1 MSYLLPSTN
10 EKSRRRHMWL
20 YFWERIVCVCANTDA
35 PVISCPQEE
44 FSVSVG
50 DRVVLSCSANANPG
64 SLLTWMRSVDGKFTE
79 HITDPTINISI
90 KVGSLTVAS
99 CNATK
104 TRRRFTWSMKT
115 VLILS
120 FFYSEKVL
128 ARRFFLI
135 SRIRSSYSQF
145 RFQQCLVQCCT
156 SVFFPTKLCRSSY
169 AFAIVIVMVHL
180 PLIVI
185 YMFQWFISPVWFPG
199 SCSWVTTNYTHSLFR
214 SFLAVECNVT

>member
-1 MSYLLPSTN
+1 MFNVKDCSCQTPTTMGLYARTIVSENERHWMSYLLPNTN

-135 SRIRSSYSQF
+135 SLSH
-145 RFQQCLVQCCT
+145 T
-156 SVFFPTKLCRSSY
+156 FFL
-169 AFAIVIVMVHL
+169 
-180 PLIVI
+180 
-185 YMFQWFISPVWFPG
+185 
-199 SCSWVTTNYTHSLFR
+199 
-214 SFLAVECNVT
+214 